1 LAERF
6 VARAQTEHGKRI
18 RDVEPTWYERLEAY
32 AWPGNIRELRNAVE
46 AAVVTAPGEIL
57 EAARLRLEGTS
68 PAPASGGW
76 SIPVNM
82 TLEQIEKKILEE
94 ALRRNGGNRS
104 LTAEQLGLSRR
115 TIQRKIQ
122 DYQLPF

>member
-1 LAERF
+1 MGALA
-6 VARAQTEHGKRI
+6 VSAAQTWLLRADYLMGAMDSLERRCQAI
-18 RDVEPTWYERLEAY
+18 LAAEPL
-32 AWPGNIRELRNAVE
+32 NK
-46 AAVVTAPGEIL
+46 
-57 EAARLRLEGTS
+57 AARLRLGGAPS
-68 PAPASGGW
+68 PAAEPAAW
-76 SIPVNM
+76 SVPDNM

-122 DYQLPF
+122 DYGLPF